1 MDGSPSIAP
10 LYPSPPYEYRRARM
24 VTCLLDGAAPRDVLP
39 AGLQLPETPS
49 RAVVF
54 ADYPD
59 TTIGPYRE
67 VVVLVGAQ
75 RQQATGMFCPLIYV
89 DSDAALC
96 AGREIWG
103 FPKKLAQIE
112 FEQHGEVVRA
122 RLVRDG
128 IELLSL
134 SGSIEERVDPT
145 AFAALGA
152 LPLYNRKLIPGADA
166 KEPDVDRLTQVYL
179 DIVTHEATTGT
190 GVLRAAGEAAT
201 VLGGETTTALFATIV
216 DSVLPAGE
224 DLP

>member
-1 MDGSPSIAP
+1 MGGSPSIAP
-10 LYPSPPYEYRRARM
+10 LYPDPPYEYRRARM

-67 VVVLVGAQ
+67 VVVLAGAD
-75 RQQATGMFCPLIYV
+75 RNGAPGMFCPLIYV

-103 FPKKLAQIE
+103 FPKKLAHIHIE
-112 FEQHGEVVRA
+112 QDGDAVSA

-128 IELLSL
+128 VELLAL
-134 SGSIEERVDPT
+134 RGTVEEQVDP
-145 AFAALGA
+145 AAVAALGA
-152 LPLYNRKLIPGADA
+152 LPLYNRKLIPGVAA
-166 KEPDVDRLTQVYL
+166 KEPDVDRLTRVLL
-179 DIVTHEATTGT
+179 DIVPHEAATGT
-190 GVLRAAGEAAT
+190 GVLQAAGEAAAVVGDLATVT
-201 VLGGETTTALFATIV
+201 VLAAVV
-216 DSVLPAGE
+216 DSVLPAGD
-224 DLP
+224 DLR